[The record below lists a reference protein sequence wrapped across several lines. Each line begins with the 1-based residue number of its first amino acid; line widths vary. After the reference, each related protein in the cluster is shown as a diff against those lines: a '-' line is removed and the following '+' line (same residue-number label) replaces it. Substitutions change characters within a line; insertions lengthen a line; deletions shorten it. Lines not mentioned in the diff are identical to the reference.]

1 MSAAGVGSNG
11 GVTGLGSSSVKSR
24 RLTLVLPSVIE
35 DSGDGGFSHMHIPSV
50 SGNRVRDDDDDDD
63 FDEAAETEEQFTARR
78 RATRRRIGGSG
89 AAGRMTHSTTGDFPS
104 GNSISS
110 PASSSP
116 VDPQRVRNGNSS
128 NNSAT
133 GLSKPTLSPSMIR
146 FTPPSQYPPEGSIAV
161 CMAPGCNVAFSFFH
175 RRYRCKMCGKIFC
188 FTCCSNEISTN
199 SPVSFIPT
207 GSPRQ
212 VGPTNF
218 SRTPSMSNNLP
229 DGSVD
234 AASTQDTGTSC
245 RVCRQ
250 CYYEAQLV
258 LSKRQEDGELRR
270 RCRGEFKLFQR
281 SLLLN
286 VFSFLTLHDLAEVS
300 RVSSDFYFISRD
312 NVIWYQHNMQRWIKE
327 EESPRL
333 NTISHST
340 MSWQAKQSAAAANVP
355 FQVAPVLQDAS
366 LLSNAEAAK
375 RAISLHARYN
385 YTQFLDYARRLEM
398 AQRDGLTSF
407 MLGTRILFSTAIRLA
422 IIGPSHVGKTAA
434 IRAFLGEDAATMVVL
449 PTIGFTRYT
458 KAVALRGAVKTEVM
472 LHIYDLSGAPRY
484 EQLRRFICR
493 HSHAIGLCYDPTRKF
508 TMVEAADMMMA
519 IEDSLGPQPVAVCG
533 LVPPKAMPH
542 TTSAAATAALNGAAK
557 DGTSHRLSSS
567 GSPAPSTSLP
577 LASPPAS
584 PSDTPQIE
592 VQPAEA
598 KGITVRGRRSLHC
611 PLLDTAEFYQELLQ
625 CLLDRIALATIE
637 KKSDDFDGQPG
648 EAYIEAGTS
657 SPNTMVNR
665 SVTKRPK
672 ADQAVARGLLNMTMQ
687 ASPLDI
693 LLDS

>member
-1 MSAAGVGSNG
+1 
-11 GVTGLGSSSVKSR
+11 
-24 RLTLVLPSVIE
+24 
-35 DSGDGGFSHMHIPSV
+35 MHIPSV
-50 SGNRVRDDDDDDD
+50 SGNRVRDEDEDDSED
-63 FDEAAETEEQFTARR
+63 AETEEQFNACRQRVNRT
-78 RATRRRIGGSG
+78 IGGQ
-89 AAGRMTHSTTGDFPS
+89 GRIARSATGDFPS
-104 GNSISS
+104 ANSTGS
-110 PASSSP
+110 PTSSSP
-116 VDPQRVRNGNSS
+116 VVDSQRLRNNNINSS
-128 NNSAT
+128 SSTT

-188 FTCCSNEISTN
+188 FTCCSNEINTS
-199 SPVSFIPT
+199 SSAAFIPT

-212 VGPTNF
+212 VGPSNF

-229 DGSVD
+229 DGSVE
-234 AASTQDTGTSC
+234 AASTQDSGTSC

-333 NTISHST
+333 DTLSHSA
-340 MSWQAKQSAAAANVP
+340 MSWQAKQSATAANVP

-366 LLSNAEAAK
+366 LLSNTEAAK

-385 YTQFLDYARRLEM
+385 FTQFLDYARRLEM

-542 TTSAAATAALNGAAK
+542 SVPALAPDGGGLMRRLSGTPSPPPAAASPISSTLN
-557 DGTSHRLSSS
+557 
-567 GSPAPSTSLP
+567 
-577 LASPPAS
+577 
-584 PSDTPQIE
+584 DTPQIE

-611 PLLDTAEFYQELLQ
+611 PLLDTADFYQELLQ

-637 KKSDDFDGQPG
+637 KKSDEFDGVQMGG
-648 EAYIEAGTS
+648 EGGGGGAESAGTS
-657 SPNTMVNR
+657 SPNSVINR
-665 SVTKRPK
+665 SVTTKRPK

-693 LLDS
+693 LLDP